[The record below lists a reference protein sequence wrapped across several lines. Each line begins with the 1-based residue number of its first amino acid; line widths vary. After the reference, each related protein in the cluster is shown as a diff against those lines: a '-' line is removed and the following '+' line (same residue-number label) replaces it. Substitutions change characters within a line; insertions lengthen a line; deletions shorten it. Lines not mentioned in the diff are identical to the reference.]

1 MKLPC
6 LRLWFSATPKLG
18 VGEDRF
24 GKPGY
29 NRPMTASLIVATL
42 KAHRG
47 EMTSVVPFDL
57 ARGEVVVF
65 DFTEANRELA
75 HLDINDVSGFTEYLF
90 ESVAEAEIPVGIG
103 RYDEDR
109 VLYRHSPLFNGTAER
124 RSIHI
129 GIDLFVVEGT
139 EILAPLP
146 ATVHSAANNV
156 GLGNYGPTVILR
168 HQLEGIEF
176 HTLYGHLS
184 RASIG
189 RLRPGKTLSAGDT
202 VGEVGDLRENGSW
215 PPHLHF
221 QIITETLGEE
231 VDYPGVAAPS
241 ERQRFLELCPDPNI
255 ILGIPG
261 L

>member
-1 MKLPC
+1 M
-6 LRLWFSATPKLG
+6 A
-18 VGEDRF
+18 
-24 GKPGY
+24 
-29 NRPMTASLIVATL
+29 
-42 KAHRG
+42 
-47 EMTSVVPFDL
+47 SVVPFDL
-57 ARGEVVVF
+57 TAGKVVVF

-75 HLDINDVSGFTEYLF
+75 HLDINDVSGFTEHLF
-90 ESVAEAEIPVGIG
+90 ESISESEIPVGIG

-109 VLYRHSPLFNGTAER
+109 VLYRHSPLFDGTAER

-139 EILAPLP
+139 EIMTPLP
-146 ATVHSAANNV
+146 ATVHSAADNA

-168 HQLEGIEF
+168 HRLDGIEF

-184 RASIG
+184 RAS
-189 RLRPGKTLSAGDT
+189 LSNLEPGDALEAGDP
-202 VGEVGDLRENGSW
+202 VAEVGDLQENGSW

-221 QIITETLGEE
+221 QIITEALGEE

-241 ERQRFLELCPDPNI
+241 QRERFLELCPDPNL

>member
-1 MKLPC
+1 M
-6 LRLWFSATPKLG
+6 
-18 VGEDRF
+18 V
-24 GKPGY
+24 
-29 NRPMTASLIVATL
+29 
-42 KAHRG
+42 
-47 EMTSVVPFDL
+47 SVVPFDL
-57 ARGEVVVF
+57 TSGKVVVF
-65 DFTEANRELA
+65 DFTGANSELA

-90 ESVAEAEIPVGIG
+90 EPIAEAETPVGIG

-109 VLYRHSPLFNGTAER
+109 VLYRHSPLFDGTAER

-146 ATVHSAANNV
+146 ATVHSAADNA

-168 HQLEGIEF
+168 HELDGIEF

-184 RASIG
+184 RAS
-189 RLRPGKTLSAGDT
+189 LDHLSPGDILAAGDP
-202 VGEVGDLRENGSW
+202 VAEVGDLQENGSW

-221 QIITETLGEE
+221 QIITEALGEA

-241 ERQRFLELCPDPNI
+241 ERERFLELCPDPNL